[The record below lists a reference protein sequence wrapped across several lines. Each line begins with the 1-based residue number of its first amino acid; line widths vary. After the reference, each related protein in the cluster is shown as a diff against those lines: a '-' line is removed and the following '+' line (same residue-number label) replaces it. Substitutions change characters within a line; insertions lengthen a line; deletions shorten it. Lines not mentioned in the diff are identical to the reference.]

1 MQTDNTEF
9 VMAITS
15 RWEAAWYATISCCQ
29 TDGAQN
35 EPSTDHKRLC
45 APGDGLSR
53 AGMDEPGQPASA
65 PTSSATTIP
74 TTPSDAGKASAPVA
88 PSTVTKP
95 TVDTP
100 RAVSTT
106 DRSAARKRGKT
117 EQAENRDERGEDS
130 IPNKARRAQRTP
142 DEGKGDDDD
151 ARPSR
156 KRGLEKI
163 ERILGLMHGMR
174 PNFFARWR

>member
-1 MQTDNTEF
+1 MPPSPAARRMGPKMNRVLIASVF
-9 VMAITS
+9 ALLVMGSAAQASMSLAS
-15 RWEAAWYATISCCQ
+15 RQAV
-29 TDGAQN
+29 
-35 EPSTDHKRLC
+35 
-45 APGDGLSR
+45 
-53 AGMDEPGQPASA
+53 QPASA

-117 EQAENRDERGEDS
+117 EQAENRDERGEELD
-130 IPNKARRAQRTP
+130 P
-142 DEGKGDDDD
+142 E
-151 ARPSR
+151 
-156 KRGLEKI
+156 
-163 ERILGLMHGMR
+163 
-174 PNFFARWR
+174 

>member
-1 MQTDNTEF
+1 MPPSPAARRMGPKMNRVLIASVFELL
-9 VMAITS
+9 VMGSAAQASMSVAS
-15 RWEAAWYATISCCQ
+15 RQAV
-29 TDGAQN
+29 
-35 EPSTDHKRLC
+35 
-45 APGDGLSR
+45 
-53 AGMDEPGQPASA
+53 QPASA

-117 EQAENRDERGEDS
+117 EHAENRYERGEDS

-174 PNFFARWR
+174 PNFFSRWR

>member
-1 MQTDNTEF
+1 MPPSPVARRMGPKMNRVLIASVF
-9 VMAITS
+9 ALLVMGSAAQASMSLAS
-15 RWEAAWYATISCCQ
+15 RQAV
-29 TDGAQN
+29 
-35 EPSTDHKRLC
+35 
-45 APGDGLSR
+45 
-53 AGMDEPGQPASA
+53 QPASA

-88 PSTVTKP
+88 PSAVTKP

-130 IPNKARRAQRTP
+130 TPNKARRAQRTP
-142 DEGKGDDDD
+142 DESKGDDDD

>member
-1 MQTDNTEF
+1 MNSVLIASVSALL
-9 VMAITS
+9 VMGSSAQASMSLAS
-15 RWEAAWYATISCCQ
+15 RQAV
-29 TDGAQN
+29 
-35 EPSTDHKRLC
+35 
-45 APGDGLSR
+45 
-53 AGMDEPGQPASA
+53 QPASA

-88 PSTVTKP
+88 PSTATKP
-95 TVDTP
+95 SIDTP

-117 EQAENRDERGEDS
+117 EQAENRDEHGEDS
-130 IPNKARRAQRTP
+130 VPSKARRAQRTA

-151 ARPSR
+151 AKPSR